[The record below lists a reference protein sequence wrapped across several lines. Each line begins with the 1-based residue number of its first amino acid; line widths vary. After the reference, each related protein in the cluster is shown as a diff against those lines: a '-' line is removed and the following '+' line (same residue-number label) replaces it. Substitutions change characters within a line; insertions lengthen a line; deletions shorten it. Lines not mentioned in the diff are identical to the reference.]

1 MKHRM
6 CRVLLCLVLTF
17 ALLLP
22 MTVGALADTTIGT
35 DASRPEYFEALGG
48 SGSYNPL
55 KTPYHYDKTTG
66 NVAYCLEHKKDSPSS
81 SAAYTDFDPSALWG
95 HNTVTGIQAIVDHG
109 YPNSTGGLTEEQ
121 AHYATA
127 NAIRAWMKESA
138 DVGYN
143 FMRVDEGHIRPLSGT
158 AAQETWVFFLELLG
172 YARAGATLG
181 GTSGGM
187 ELHADH
193 LMLGDQYARVL
204 FCQTYPSFLLD
215 RTVRELASLPA
226 NLVLS
231 IDLIPVSTDEA
242 VGEAEKKLLGA
253 ETNITNWQR
262 KQNQNNNF
270 SAVVPYDME
279 EQRNEMREMLSDLRT
294 RDQRLL
300 FAVVTLVHIADSKA
314 QLDGDTDSLQAL
326 GRQRACQFTTLRY
339 QQLEG
344 LNTALPYG
352 VRKIDTFRTLITEAA
367 GVLMP
372 FSAQEVVH
380 KNGIYHGLSPIN
392 KNMIF
397 VNRRQLLNGNGCILG
412 VSGSGKSFFGKMEIV
427 PLMFKGGV
435 DILILDPEA
444 EYLALTQQLGG
455 EVIHIKH
462 HK

>member
-1 MKHRM
+1 MIKTLRTILQQDKTPFTVPRSVQQTIPIRRIWPDGIFM
-6 CRVLLCLVLTF
+6 VDNKYSMTWKFSDVNYSVASDENREVLYRAYCGLLNALDVGATTKITLNNRRINREMF
-17 ALLLP
+17 RRDALLPLQGDALDAYRREYND
-22 MTVGALADTTIGT
+22 MLLERATNSNRMIQERYITVSVCKKSIEEARAYFNRISVDLTARFAALG
-35 DASRPEYFEALGG
+35 SRCGHMDMDERLRVFHDFYRAGHEIDYRFEYKEALRR
-48 SGSYNPL
+48 
-55 KTPYHYDKTTG
+55 
-66 NVAYCLEHKKDSPSS
+66 
-81 SAAYTDFDPSALWG
+81 G
-95 HNTVTGIQAIVDHG
+95 HHFADAIC
-109 YPNSTGGLTEEQ
+109 P
-121 AHYATA
+121 
-127 NAIRAWMKESA
+127 ES
-138 DVGYN
+138 
-143 FMRVDEGHIRPLSGT
+143 
-158 AAQETWVFFLELLG
+158 
-172 YARAGATLG
+172 
-181 GTSGGM
+181 M

-367 GVLMP
+367 GALMP

-397 VNRRQLLNGNGCILG
+397 VNRR
-412 VSGSGKSFFGKMEIV
+412 
-427 PLMFKGGV
+427 
-435 DILILDPEA
+435 
-444 EYLALTQQLGG
+444 
-455 EVIHIKH
+455 
-462 HK
+462 